1 MDINYAKFAMKE
13 FEEESYDIHQAEIGM
28 PVRSVADGQPR
39 ASPQDRGYFRVTPSY
54 SLLYMDETVHHHYV
68 TFCNAGCTLAW
79 KVLSGGSRVA
89 LGHGQI
95 RRAEIRRVGFR
106 RGRPDGRRHPVGR
119 RRDGP
124 DEGSRPQVQ
133 NQLRAFL
140 PRVPV
145 LITGPAA

>member
-1 MDINYAKFAMKE
+1 MTSIRPRSACQFGPSLTVNPVHHLK
-13 FEEESYDIHQAEIGM
+13 IG
-28 PVRSVADGQPR
+28 
-39 ASPQDRGYFRVTPSY
+39 GYFRVTPSY

-79 KVLSGGSRVA
+79 KVLS
-89 LGHGQI
+89 
-95 RRAEIRRVGFR
+95 VGVEWRWGTAKYDGLKFDESAFDEDD
-106 RGRPDGRRHPVGR
+106 PDGRRHPVGR